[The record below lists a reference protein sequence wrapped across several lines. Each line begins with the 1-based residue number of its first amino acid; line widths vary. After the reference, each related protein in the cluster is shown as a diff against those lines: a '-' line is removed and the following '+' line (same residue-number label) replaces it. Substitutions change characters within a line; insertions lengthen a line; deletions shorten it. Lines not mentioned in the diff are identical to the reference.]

1 MPIHKS
7 DGLDAVISPGI
18 SASVRANHAASL
30 AAVSGRTARPWTA
43 CRPREPSL
51 SCDTF
56 RHIPTVLG
64 PSPIHSNDRKSVKYW
79 SAPWKFSLQ
88 VVPQIFGLLRRSP
101 SPTGTYLR
109 NSGAIR
115 TSIECGDFLAYLS
128 YNTVSQVF
136 QVGVPQDVTC
146 LMQGLNDGVLV

>member
-1 MPIHKS
+1 MVLTQLFPR
-7 DGLDAVISPGI
+7 GI
-18 SASVRANHAASL
+18 SASVRANRAAPL

-43 CRPREPSL
+43 CPPREPSL

-56 RHIPTVLG
+56 RHISTVLE
-64 PSPIHSNDRKSVKYW
+64 PSPIHSNDRKSVEYW
-79 SAPWKFSLQ
+79 PNCGPHPGQFSLQ
-88 VVPQIFGLLRRSP
+88 AVPQIFGLLRRSP

-115 TSIECGDFLAYLS
+115 TSIECGDYLAYLS